1 MFFFNIKYLKK
12 GNKQILEQSMISDLR
27 VEDNLENFYDI
38 FK

>member
-1 MFFFNIKYLKK
+1 MFFFNFKYLKK